1 MVVLTVRI
9 SFSDHRALSRLYP
22 PSIHIAPINQFHLW
36 LRTGMA
42 LALDTSENHAG
53 MAGEVRRNGAGIG
66 RPFFKPSTPQW

>member
-9 SFSDHRALSRLYP
+9 SFSDHRALSRLYL

-42 LALDTSENHAG
+42 LALDMGENHAG
-53 MAGEVRRNGAGIG
+53 MAGEVRRDGARIG
-66 RPFFKPSTPQW
+66 GPSF